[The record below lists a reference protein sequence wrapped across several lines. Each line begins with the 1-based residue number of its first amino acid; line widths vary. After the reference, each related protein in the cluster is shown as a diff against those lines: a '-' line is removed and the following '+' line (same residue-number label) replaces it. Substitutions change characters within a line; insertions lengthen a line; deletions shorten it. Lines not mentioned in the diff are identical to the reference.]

1 VSFEWPDEIGEL
13 SRWALDH
20 AIETLEKAHEGEDG
34 DVRKALSV
42 IRLVARMPR
51 SSPWWGQIID
61 PSDSSVDVGVMMR
74 NAFEAV
80 GDDVDAL
87 CQGGEIRNTANSW
100 FTRLYVA
107 RWREGKRQ
115 YYDFL
120 DHLTDPERWE
130 AEEKKRLMTAAE
142 AEAAYGRAAGIL
154 KASSQ

>member
-20 AIETLEKAHEGEDG
+20 AIETLEKAHKGEEGDAQ
-34 DVRKALSV
+34 KALSV

-61 PSDSSVDVGVMMR
+61 PRDSSVDVGVMMR

-87 CQGGEIRNTANSW
+87 CEGGEIRNTAKNW
-100 FTRLYVA
+100 FTQLYVA
-107 RWREGKRQ
+107 RWREGKRE

-120 DHLTDPERWE
+120 GHLADPERWE
-130 AEEKKRLMTAAE
+130 AEEKKRPMTSAE
-142 AEAAYGRAAGIL
+142 AETAYGHVAGIL
-154 KASSQ
+154 RARSL

>member
-1 VSFEWPDEIGEL
+1 VSFEWPDEFGEL
-13 SRWALDH
+13 SVWALDH
-20 AIETLEKAHEGEDG
+20 AIETLEKAHEGEEG
-34 DVRKALSV
+34 DVKKALAV

-61 PSDSSVDVGVMMR
+61 PSDSSVNVGVMMR

-87 CQGGEIRNTANSW
+87 CQGGEIRSTANSW
-100 FTRLYVA
+100 FTQLYVA

-120 DHLTDPERWE
+120 DHLSDPLQWERDQQRKIMADGE
-130 AEEKKRLMTAAE
+130 AETAYRRLNESRRNA
-142 AEAAYGRAAGIL
+142 R
-154 KASSQ
+154 